1 MKVSLKGNEAKLEGK
16 QPELYDKAPQFS
28 LKDLDGQEVSLEKL
42 AGEKILLSVFPDIDT
57 SVCATQTRTFFKKA
71 SEYKDLKILNI
82 SNNSQEEMRNW
93 CATNGIDSKM
103 LSDKDLEFAKAY
115 GLYIPKFEVLA
126 RSVFVIDQ
134 NGKIAYREI
143 LDEMVNEPDY
153 NAAFK
158 AVEQL

>member
-28 LKDLDGQEVSLEKL
+28 LKDLDGQEISLEKL

-57 SVCATQTRTFFKKA
+57 SVCATQTRKFFKKA

>member
-153 NAAFK
+153 EAAFK